1 MTLIEKVK
9 KEAKECGQKLSPE
22 TIKGLK
28 AIQSMHELIK
38 QVKGSPS
45 KIFSEQKEISFQK
58 KQGVKHFFI
67 CLSFA

>member
-28 AIQSMHELIK
+28 AVQSMHELIK

-45 KIFSEQKEISFQK
+45 KIYSEQKRGK
-58 KQGVKHFFI
+58 
-67 CLSFA
+67 